1 MSPIIM
7 CPSKIIQEYILNIWS
22 APIGN
27 DSAWLLFSKLI
38 YVPVT
43 VYLIIIY
50 LYSFKTCWLFCTPIW
65 VSGVRLDDEMLRINK
80 STHPPPPWV
89 PGKLARLGF
98 PRYDGRP
105 EILWKNSI
113 ILLSKL
119 HLFEVES
126 SHWHIIL
133 IS

>member
-43 VYLIIIY
+43 VYLVYLIIIY

-80 STHPPPPWV
+80 STHPPPL
-89 PGKLARLGF
+89 PGYQVSWLGWGF
-98 PRYDGRP
+98 QGMTEDPGN
-105 EILWKNSI
+105 IL
-113 ILLSKL
+113 
-119 HLFEVES
+119 EE
-126 SHWHIIL
+126 
-133 IS
+133 